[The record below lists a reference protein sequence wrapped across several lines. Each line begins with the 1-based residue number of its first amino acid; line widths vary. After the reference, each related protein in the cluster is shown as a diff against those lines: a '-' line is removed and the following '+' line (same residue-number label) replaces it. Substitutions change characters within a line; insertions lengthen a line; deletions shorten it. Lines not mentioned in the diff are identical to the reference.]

1 MSVTIRLEPEIE
13 SQLERIAEQQGL
25 TKSAWVRQL
34 IEEAV
39 TEAQPQ
45 QTPYE
50 LAQELGLIGCIEDGP
65 ADLAANAKQYI
76 KDKIYQGQNV
86 KDKLSAPRSC

>member
-1 MSVTIRLEPEIE
+1 MSLTVRLKPEIE

-34 IEEAV
+34 IEDAV

-65 ADLAANAKQYI
+65 PDLAVNAKQYI
-76 KDKIYQGQNV
+76 KDKIYQRHNV
-86 KDKLSAPRSC
+86 KD